1 MSNDPKEQ
9 IVDWSKVTTSQSKS
23 SLNYDRNEN
32 KDFSICVSVFL
43 KNRVATYRIWIIL
56 SINYCL
62 KILKL

>member
-43 KNRVATYRIWIIL
+43 KNRVATYRI
-56 SINYCL
+56 
-62 KILKL
+62 